1 VIKKL
6 LNLKKMQLD
15 QQLLQKQQLSS
26 KVFNLEQEINQIDKS
41 LSQAGVKMFGSIG
54 DFKVLAIHKNAMKY
68 EKTKLF
74 DAKNILINQ
83 ISQIDKKIVLFQKE
97 VEQYNYLLKEELRKK
112 LKEEAKQEQMVA
124 DEYMQAKWMINNG

>member
-26 KVFNLEQEINQIDKS
+26 KVFNLEQEINEIDKS

>member
-1 VIKKL
+1 
-6 LNLKKMQLD
+6 MQLD

-26 KVFNLEQEINQIDKS
+26 KVFNLEQEINEIDKS

-74 DAKNILINQ
+74 DAKSILINQ

>member
-26 KVFNLEQEINQIDKS
+26 KVFNLEQEINEIDKS

-74 DAKNILINQ
+74 DAKSILINQ

>member
-26 KVFNLEQEINQIDKS
+26 KVFNLDQEINEIDKS

-74 DAKNILINQ
+74 DAKNTLINQ

-112 LKEEAKQEQMVA
+112 LKEEVKQEQMVA

>member
-26 KVFNLEQEINQIDKS
+26 KVFNLEQEINEIDKS

-74 DAKNILINQ
+74 DAKSILINQ

-112 LKEEAKQEQMVA
+112 LKEEAKQEQIVA

>member
-26 KVFNLEQEINQIDKS
+26 KVFNLEQEINEIDKS

-112 LKEEAKQEQMVA
+112 LKEEVKQEQMVA